1 MRREMKNKWGVKMR
15 DKKNREMRR
24 KTKSKWGVKMRDK
37 KKGEMRHKTKQIKRQ
52 DARQK
57 NGVTR
62 RE

>member
-1 MRREMKNKWGVKMR
+1 MRRKMKNKWGVKTQ
-15 DKKNREMRR
+15 D
-24 KTKSKWGVKMRDK
+24 
-37 KKGEMRHKTKQIKRQ
+37 KKGEMRHKTKQIGRQ

>member
-1 MRREMKNKWGVKMR
+1 MRRKTKNKWGVKMR
-15 DKKNREMRR
+15 DKE
-24 KTKSKWGVKMRDK
+24 
-37 KKGEMRHKTKQIKRQ
+37 KGEMRHKTKQIGRQ